1 MNKEIESQL
10 QEHDAPS
17 FKSKVSSLAYF
28 IKEIFSQDKMA
39 LIGTIIFILFII
51 VALMAPTLAPHD
63 PMEIHRRD
71 GEIVRTEPPSS
82 EFPFGTT
89 NRGRCVF
96 SQVIMGSRVA
106 LLVGA
111 LAALLVTII
120 GSNIGLISGYY
131 GGWIDNLFMRIV
143 DISYAIPF
151 IPFTIILVTLLRP
164 SIWNIILAIVVLT
177 WRTIARVLRAQVL
190 SVKERPYVK
199 AAKVAGASNARIIF
213 LYILPNVLP
222 LALLEMS
229 LRMAQAI
236 VAESTVSFLGF
247 GDPDVISW
255 GRILQEGFIAGAM
268 REAWWWVIPPG
279 LAIAIVVVSVFF
291 SSRALEFVA
300 NPQLRRR

>member
-1 MNKEIESQL
+1 MNKQVEGQIRGNPGLS
-10 QEHDAPS
+10 
-17 FKSKVSSLAYF
+17 SKISSGLELV
-28 IKEIFSQDKMA
+28 KEIFKQDKMA
-39 LIGTIIFILFII
+39 LIGTIVFLLFIL
-51 VALMAPTLAPHD
+51 VAIFAPYIAPHD
-63 PMEIHRRD
+63 PMEINRED
-71 GEIVRTEPPSS
+71 GEIMRTEPPSS
-82 EFPFGTT
+82 EYPFGTT

-96 SQVIMGSRVA
+96 SQVITGSRIA

-111 LAALLVTII
+111 LAAFFVTVIGTNVGLL
-120 GSNIGLISGYY
+120 SGYY
-131 GGWIDNLFMRIV
+131 GGWVDSFFMRIV

-151 IPFTIILVTLLRP
+151 IPFVIILVTLLRP
-164 SIWNIILAIVVLT
+164 SIYNIILAIVVLT

-190 SVKERPYVK
+190 SVKQRPYVK

-222 LALLEMS
+222 LAMLEMS

-236 VAESTVSFLGF
+236 IAESTVSFLGF

-255 GRILQEGFIAGAM
+255 GQILQQGFSGGAM
-268 REAWWWVIPPG
+268 RDAWWWVMPPG
-279 LAIAIVVVSVFF
+279 IAIAIVVISVFF